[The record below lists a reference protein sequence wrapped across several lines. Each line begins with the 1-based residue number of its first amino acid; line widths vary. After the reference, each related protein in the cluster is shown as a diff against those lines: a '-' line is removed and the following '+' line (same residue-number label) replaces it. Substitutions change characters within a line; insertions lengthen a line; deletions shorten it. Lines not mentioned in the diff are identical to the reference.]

1 VTAPADPQHDPQ
13 LARAI
18 ELARALSAPPPA
30 AARVEEVR
38 TELLAVA
45 RATAPSPLRRR
56 WRTMALRGLGVAAA
70 ASVIGALAMRPSA
83 GAGADTHVHGTV
95 RPRPGASYLASSIAP
110 DEVVVLFDG
119 TIDVE
124 VSPLHRGERFHV
136 VVGGARVEV
145 HGTAFAVT
153 AHAGRL
159 TDVVVEHGVVEVR
172 VEGAPPR
179 TLRGGE
185 VWRDPGPI
193 AEAPA
198 PVPEPVQPVVVPQPE
213 PKPSP
218 EPPKRRAVTATTDP
232 PKPAPP
238 SASPAPEEDAYNAAW
253 AAMRAGDFT
262 RAASGFARVRLL
274 DPDGPLAEDTSFW
287 YAVAIARTNQPR
299 LAIAS
304 FASFLDQFPTGAR
317 VGEASAMLGWLL
329 LEHDGPAAARPRF
342 EAALADPSQ
351 AVRDSAAAGLD
362 AIARRG
368 R

>member
-1 VTAPADPQHDPQ
+1 MTAPIDPQFDPR

-18 ELARALSAPPPA
+18 DLARALAAPAPDP
-30 AARVEEVR
+30 ARVEEVR
-38 TELLAVA
+38 TELLAAA

-83 GAGADTHVHGTV
+83 GGAGADAHVHGTV

-110 DEVVVLFDG
+110 DEIVVLFDG

-172 VEGAPPR
+172 IEGVPPR

-185 VWRDPGPI
+185 VWRDPGPV
-193 AEAPA
+193 AEAPRAPEPVPPVVVPA
-198 PVPEPVQPVVVPQPE
+198 PVPEPAPAQDRA
-213 PKPSP
+213 
-218 EPPKRRAVTATTDP
+218 PPKRRAGPATADP
-232 PKPAPP
+232 PSPPPPAAP
-238 SASPAPEEDAYNAAW
+238 ATAAPEEDAYNAAW
-253 AAMRAGDFT
+253 AAMRAGNFT
-262 RAASGFARVRLL
+262 RAASG
-274 DPDGPLAEDTSFW
+274 
-287 YAVAIARTNQPR
+287 
-299 LAIAS
+299 
-304 FASFLDQFPTGAR
+304 
-317 VGEASAMLGWLL
+317 
-329 LEHDGPAAARPRF
+329 
-342 EAALADPSQ
+342 
-351 AVRDSAAAGLD
+351 
-362 AIARRG
+362 
-368 R
+368 